1 MTHRTLYEGFLAA
14 AEAWPIRPALE
25 VDGATITYADLAA
38 RALAIA
44 ATIAEHG
51 RDDAPRLTAVLGQRT
66 AHSFAGIL
74 GAACAGHGYV
84 PVLPTYPAARVAT
97 ILQRSGARTLVVDS
111 ASAAILPEVLD
122 RSAQS
127 ITVLSLDAALD
138 PRAAAGRHVLLGP
151 SDLRPAAQWT
161 APSVGPSD
169 VAYLLFTSGSTGQP
183 KGVMVAQRNIAHF
196 LDVVAARYGL
206 HEGDRFS
213 HMFEPTFDLSLF
225 DLFGAWHAGACLCV
239 PDARQRLLAA
249 RWVADAGLTVWFSVP
264 SSARLMLQT
273 RALAPG
279 AFPGLRWSL
288 FCGEA
293 LTVDVA
299 DAWAAAA
306 PRSIV
311 ENLYGPTELTLACTV
326 YRHGPHTHAQ
336 AQGDI
341 VPIGDPLPGMR
352 AIVVD
357 EALAEVAPGQSGE
370 LLVAGPQVALG
381 YVGDPER
388 TAIAFTTPPGQEGTF
403 YRTGDR
409 VVRPAASGDPL
420 RFLGRL
426 DQQIKLRGYRVELG
440 EIEAVIRREA
450 GVRTAVAL
458 GWPEAPGGGADGVV
472 AFVDDAAID
481 PAAVLRKIAEIL
493 PRYMVPREIRVID
506 ELPVNANGKI
516 DRNALRAILRETSE
530 RC

>member
-1 MTHRTLYEGFLAA
+1 MTHRTLHEGFLRAA
-14 AEAWPIRPALE
+14 QAFPSRPALE
-25 VDGATITYADLAA
+25 VDGATLVYAELRD
-38 RALAIA
+38 RALSIA
-44 ATIAEHG
+44 ATIAAH
-51 RDDAPRLTAVLGQRT
+51 RPDDAPPLTAVLGQRT
-66 AHSFAGIL
+66 ASSFAGIL

-97 ILQRSGARTLVVDS
+97 ILQRAGARSLVLDA

-122 RSAQS
+122 RTPRP
-127 ITVLSLDAALD
+127 ITVLSLDAPLD
-138 PRAAAGRHVLLGP
+138 PGLAGGRHVLLGP
-151 SDLRPAAQWT
+151 ADLRPVSQWT
-161 APSVGPSD
+161 APAVGPHD

-196 LDVVAARYGL
+196 LDVVTSRYAL
-206 HEGDRFS
+206 EPEDRFS

-225 DLFGAWHAGACLCV
+225 DLFGAWHAGACLCC
-239 PDARQRLLAA
+239 PDARQRLLPA
-249 RWVADAGLTVWFSVP
+249 RYVVDAGLTIWFSVP

-273 RALAPG
+273 RTLAPG
-279 AFPGLRWSL
+279 AFPRLRWSL

-299 DAWAAAA
+299 EAWSQAA

-326 YRHGPHTHAQ
+326 YRHGPHTAAE

-341 VPIGDPLPGMR
+341 VPIGAPLPGMR
-352 AIVVD
+352 AIVAD
-357 EALAEVAPGQSGE
+357 EELAEVPPGGSGE

-388 TAIAFTTPPGQEGTF
+388 TEIAFTTPPGEREIF

-409 VVRPAASGDPL
+409 VVRPADPEGPL
-420 RFLGRL
+420 RFVGRL
-426 DQQIKLRGYRVELG
+426 DHQIKLRGYRVELG
-440 EIEAVIRREA
+440 EIEAVIRRAA
-450 GVRTAVAL
+450 GVRSAVAL
-458 GWPEAPGGGADGVV
+458 GWPEAPGGGADGIV
-472 AFVDDAAID
+472 AFVDDASID
-481 PAAVLRKIAEIL
+481 VAAVLRKVAEIL
-493 PRYMVPREIRVID
+493 PRYMVPRELHVLD
-506 ELPVNANGKI
+506 ALPMGESGKI
-516 DRNALRAILRETSE
+516 DRNALRATLRDASE